1 MKREHIQF
9 YGLLL
14 TIIMLFSG
22 MCPQSLRADSFLS
35 YTKTIVNEVGGNQGG
50 EFIEPCY
57 SKISKLPIC
66 TAKMLGEKRGNG
78 QIFCQERTGI
88 RKVARL
94 FFPCLFSVAALCFFF
109 CFLIATCC
117 KKIPKLQQTAIIL
130 DYIHNMDGKKKLS

>member
-9 YGLLL
+9 YSLLL

-66 TAKMLGEKRGNG
+66 TAKMLGEKKGNG

-88 RKVARL
+88 KKVA
-94 FFPCLFSVAALCFFF
+94 S
-109 CFLIATCC
+109 CC
-117 KKIPKLQQTAIIL
+117 KKIPKSQQAAIIL